1 MATDRIPAEE
11 KIIWAHYFSAGGDWY
26 VAELGEPG
34 DDASTEAFG
43 YMKLAAFPD
52 GAEWGY
58 FGLEGLEQVK
68 AMGGLVI
75 VERDCWWKPCRFSDI
90 REVNG

>member
-1 MATDRIPAEE
+1 MT
-11 KIIWAHYFSAGGDWY
+11 
-26 VAELGEPG
+26 PG
-34 DDASTEAFG
+34 TEAFG

-75 VERDCWWKPCRFSDI
+75 VDRRARLLVEAVPVSDI

>member
-1 MATDRIPAEE
+1 MTCDAIAQTPPGLL
-11 KIIWAHYFSAGGDWY
+11 GGDIC
-26 VAELGEPG
+26 AAPRREPG
-34 DDASTEAFG
+34 DDANTEAFG

-52 GAEWGY
+52 GAGWGY

-75 VERDCWWKPCRFSDI
+75 VDRRARLLVEAVP
-90 REVNG
+90 VL

>member
-1 MATDRIPAEE
+1 
-11 KIIWAHYFSAGGDWY
+11 
-26 VAELGEPG
+26 
-34 DDASTEAFG
+34 
-43 YMKLAAFPD
+43 MKLAAFPD